1 MLAQFPIARAFGVDA
16 CGAVLCSGDRAPR
29 HYQAATRLVARSI
42 GRCTDGRGGFAQG
55 GKQQPAAGRG
65 GVGLPAEESTGDAT
79 AILGWPVRPVRPALS
94 ARRRP
99 RHTKTAPHARRSRR
113 GVAVSKGLDCSGHRC
128 RSSAAERQRDG
139 GQLLEYVLLLSFRVL
154 ALAALGLVGGRL
166 PTPVPYARTSDRRSA
181 GLRRAVSRPSN
192 RSRPRGRHRLRPAR
206 GSGC

>member
-29 HYQAATRLVARSI
+29 HHQAATRLVARSI

-99 RHTKTAPHARRSRR
+99 RHIKKAPQARRSRR
-113 GVAVSKGLDCSGHRC
+113 GVAVVKGTRLVWPPVSVLGSRTPAGWW
-128 RSSAAERQRDG
+128 SAVG
-139 GQLLEYVLLLSFRVL
+139 VC
-154 ALAALGLVGGRL
+154 ALAELQG
-166 PTPVPYARTSDRRSA
+166 A
-181 GLRRAVSRPSN
+181 GPCCTRP
-192 RSRPRGRHRLRPAR
+192 GR
-206 GSGC
+206 GSIADAGAVRQNFRSKINRATTSSVQATK